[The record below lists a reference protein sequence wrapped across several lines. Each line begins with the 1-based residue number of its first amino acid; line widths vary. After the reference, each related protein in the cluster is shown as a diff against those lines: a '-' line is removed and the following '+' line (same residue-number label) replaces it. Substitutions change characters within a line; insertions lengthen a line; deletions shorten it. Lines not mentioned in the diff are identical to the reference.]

1 MNKGF
6 TANKAIRSFQEI
18 PVSRSSAGAGRKIRK
33 PSRPAILIFFLILFL
48 FGVRTEAQQSA
59 LPKGFVYL
67 EQIAPDIKQ
76 ELRYFSDENFVGRPV
91 DGYLAPKC
99 ILTRQAAEALK
110 KVQEEL
116 KPFGLGLKVYD
127 GYRPQRAVNHF
138 IRWARDLEDMKT
150 KNSYYPDVAKENLF
164 KEGYIADRSSHSRGS
179 TVDLTLISLS
189 DQKEIDMGS
198 SFDWFGPESWPTS
211 VSASPSQR
219 AHRLLLK
226 LLMEKQGFNPYPQ
239 EWWHFTLRDE
249 PFPETYFDFP
259 VQ

>member
-1 MNKGF
+1 M
-6 TANKAIRSFQEI
+6 
-18 PVSRSSAGAGRKIRK
+18 SAGPGRKTIK
-33 PSRPAILIFFLILFL
+33 SSRPAVLIFFLFLLL
-48 FGVRTEAQQSA
+48 FGVRTEAQQPG
-59 LPKGFVYL
+59 LPNGFVYL
-67 EQIAPDIKQ
+67 ERIAPDIKQ
-76 ELRYFSDENFVGRPV
+76 ELRYFSGENFVGRPV

-99 ILTRQAAEALK
+99 ILTRQAAEAIK

-127 GYRPQRAVNHF
+127 AYRPQRAVNHF
-138 IRWARDLEDMKT
+138 IRWARDLDDTKT
-150 KNSYYPDVAKENLF
+150 KNRYYPDVAKENLF

-189 DQKEIDMGS
+189 DQKEIDLGS
-198 SFDWFGPESWPTS
+198 SFDWFGPESWPIS
-211 VSASPSQR
+211 ASASPSQR
-219 AHRLLLK
+219 AHRLLLQ

-249 PFPETYFDFP
+249 PFPDTYFDFP